1 LQALAEFL
9 KNLLV
14 LVHLINKMSVAHGY
28 LLYEYLVLIVKLTL
42 SRQNNLFIELL
53 LKSFDLCLNASIN
66 LSAQFFVE
74 GVCNKIG
81 VSLAFSNKVVGQLI
95 DFGDDGLWD
104 NLENLL
110 VSV

>member
-1 LQALAEFL
+1 
-9 KNLLV
+9 
-14 LVHLINKMSVAHGY
+14 MSVAYGD
-28 LLYEYLVLIVKLTL
+28 LLHEYFILIVEFTL
-42 SRQNNLFIELL
+42 SRQNNLLIELL
-53 LKSFDLCLNASIN
+53 LKSFDLCLNASVN

-74 GVCNKIG
+74 GVSDEVG

-110 VSV
+110 VGV